1 MHSSKQHDGGGTD
14 TDDIAQQHVIP
25 VGTFVEF
32 EEKKGTHSIGKIES
46 VEHKSSGVWCSFITL
61 STHSEGAKEMGHG

>member
-32 EEKKGTHSIGKIES
+32 EEKKGTHSIGKQD
-46 VEHKSSGVWCSFITL
+46 
-61 STHSEGAKEMGHG
+61 